1 MLFEATSAAQR
12 AQKNISVS
20 CRYVVWEF
28 GCPGLELFG
37 GFVHLS
43 GLPRFSADLFAVS
56 TECYNFCFI
65 IIVIYYNI
73 LQDFWQRFEFEMLS
87 SSTHTHAWLGIRINY
102 FQGTEYYSAYSE
114 SNTVPDF
121 TIFVYNAQLHMY
133 MQFSL
138 FWSYSLFFSFSI
150 YWLPTLHLGCR
161 LNRKRRQS
169 SEYEAKK
176 DIITWT
182 AVQIYCKIRDN

>member
-20 CRYVVWEF
+20 CRYVVGEF
-28 GCPGLELFG
+28 GCLGLELFG

-56 TECYNFCFI
+56 TECYNFCLI

-87 SSTHTHAWLGIRINY
+87 SSTHTHA
-102 FQGTEYYSAYSE
+102 
-114 SNTVPDF
+114 
-121 TIFVYNAQLHMY
+121 
-133 MQFSL
+133 
-138 FWSYSLFFSFSI
+138 
-150 YWLPTLHLGCR
+150 
-161 LNRKRRQS
+161 
-169 SEYEAKK
+169 
-176 DIITWT
+176 
-182 AVQIYCKIRDN
+182 